1 MITLRRCL
9 LLHLPTVTPHA
20 QRCPRLADATAD
32 TSTASGQLQLLRNSS
47 SSARQSKILRKLVT
61 GKEKAKRRWYQ
72 DGPSTPKLVTAAS
85 LSNPARQG
93 KNAPRRVHVL
103 NKLFM
108 KHITDLMS
116 TGETADVLLG
126 RGLQVSHVKVSA
138 DFNYVNVFWST
149 TAAASTTA
157 KSDDSTTDELEA
169 VLRLVAGQLRH
180 ELSQLRL
187 MGEVPRIQF
196 VRDRHMSSEAHMDA
210 LLARADFGPD
220 YEPAGW
226 AQLRQ
231 DLAQGER
238 TARGTLPPMRHDVL
252 GLNQADIMGKIRQT
266 MMKSRQ
272 AWERYAEAG
281 AHGGDS
287 AGNAI
292 SNRVD
297 VLDPAEGTTM
307 TLAERRTELAEQ
319 TRQRDEEFAKFL
331 EQRRFTRRLRVV
343 QKNPDFRESYHRQG
357 FDDDYDTEQY
367 FDPSSG
373 GDYIEEDGPM
383 R

>member
-9 LLHLPTVTPHA
+9 FLHLPSVTPHPK
-20 QRCPRLADATAD
+20 QPPRLADVNATTTPSAN
-32 TSTASGQLQLLRNSS
+32 GQLHLLRASS

-116 TGETADVLLG
+116 TGETADVLVG

-149 TAAASTTA
+149 TTTTATA

-196 VRDRHMSSEAHMDA
+196 VRDRHMYSEAHIDA

-238 TARGTLPPMRHDVL
+238 TARGALPAMRHDVL
-252 GLNQADIMGKIRQT
+252 GLNQVDIMGKIRQT
-266 MMKSRQ
+266 MVKSRQ

-281 AHGGDS
+281 VIAGDS
-287 AGNAI
+287 AGNAVA
-292 SNRVD
+292 NRVD
-297 VLDPAEGTTM
+297 VVDPAEGTTM
-307 TLAERRTELAEQ
+307 TLAERRTELTEQ

-331 EQRRFTRRLRVV
+331 EQRRYTRRLRVV
-343 QKNPDFRESYHRQG
+343 QKNPDFRESYHRAG
-357 FDDDYDTEQY
+357 YDDDETERF

-373 GDYIEEDGPM
+373 GDYIEEDGPIH
-383 R
+383 